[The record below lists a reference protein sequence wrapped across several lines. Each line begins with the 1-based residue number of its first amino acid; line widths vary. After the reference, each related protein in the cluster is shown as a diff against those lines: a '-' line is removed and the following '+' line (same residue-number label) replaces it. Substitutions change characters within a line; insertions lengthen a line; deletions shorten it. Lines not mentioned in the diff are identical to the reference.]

1 LLIEKSHLF
10 PQGED
15 CELWSQAA
23 KAARWAARAQARG
36 KRRAAEEALAWRF
49 NYEVGYTTLY
59 NHNYKGDI
67 L

>member
-1 LLIEKSHLF
+1 LLKEKSHLF

-36 KRRAAEEALAWRF
+36 KRRAAEEAWHGGSAMKL
-49 NYEVGYTTLY
+49 GIQHY